1 MQGRRNTRRRDILT
15 AARVFGRATSRGTL
29 MAARSEPRAAV
40 SEPMLEL
47 IPNTA
52 GRRRPLRILCLGAH
66 CDDIDIGCGGTL
78 IKLLSR
84 GEWDVTWA
92 VMSADEVRGQE
103 LRASSRRFLRRA
115 GRARVLTFG
124 FKDAYFPAEYAE
136 IKKTFESLKSAAAP
150 DMIFTHHRAD
160 QHQDHR
166 IVAEL
171 TWNAFRRHLIL
182 EYEIPKYEGG
192 LTTPNAYV
200 QLTEAQVRAKS
211 RALVDSYP
219 SQRAKAWFTEET
231 FTSLMR
237 MRGIEAGPG
246 TGWAE
251 GFHVS
256 KLCLA

>member
-1 MQGRRNTRRRDILT
+1 MGTRS
-15 AARVFGRATSRGTL
+15 AP
-29 MAARSEPRAAV
+29 RSPA

-47 IPNTA
+47 ALHNT

-78 IKLLSR
+78 IKLLAR
-84 GEWDVTWA
+84 QACEVTWA
-92 VMSADEVRGQE
+92 VMSADDARARE
-103 LRASSRRFLRRA
+103 LRASARRFLRRA
-115 GRARVLTFG
+115 TRASVLTYG
-124 FKDAYFPAEYAE
+124 FKDTYFRAEYAA
-136 IKKTFESLKSAAAP
+136 IKKTFESLKSAPAP
-150 DMIFTHHRAD
+150 DIIFTHQRTD
-160 QHQDHR
+160 LHQDHE

-200 QLTEAQVRAKS
+200 QLTTAQVRAKS
-211 RALVDSYP
+211 KALMECYG

-231 FTSLMR
+231 FKSLMR
-237 MRGIEAGPG
+237 LRGIEAGPG

-251 GFHVS
+251 GFHVR
-256 KLCLA
+256 KMCIA

>member
-1 MQGRRNTRRRDILT
+1 MAGRS
-15 AARVFGRATSRGTL
+15 A
-29 MAARSEPRAAV
+29 PRAAA

-47 IPNTA
+47 VPNAA

-84 GEWDVTWA
+84 GEWEVTWA
-92 VMSADEVRGQE
+92 VMSADEIRGQE

-115 GRARVLTFG
+115 SRISVLTYG
-124 FKDAYFPAEYAE
+124 FKDAYFPGEYAA
-136 IKKTFESLKSAAAP
+136 IKKAFESLKSPAP
-150 DMIFTHHRAD
+150 DIIFTHHRAD

-192 LTTPNAYV
+192 LATPNAYV
-200 QLTEAQVRAKS
+200 QLTRAQVRAKS
-211 RALVDSYP
+211 STLVDCYP

-237 MRGIEAGPG
+237 LRGVEAGPG